1 MQLNFI
7 KIKIVSVLLPMMFGG
22 ALILTVC
29 CATLWSSGS
38 AFKVPA
44 IAADLRNNYAGKNL
58 IFSIFFIQ
66 TKYISTNPEFSAL
79 IMQCMQKTNNKIKKQ
94 NSVNDEF

>member
-1 MQLNFI
+1 
-7 KIKIVSVLLPMMFGG
+7 MMFGV
-22 ALILTVC
+22 ALILSVC

-58 IFSIFFIQ
+58 IFSNVL
-66 TKYISTNPEFSAL
+66 SPDPEFRATH
-79 IMQCMQKTNNKIKKQ
+79 QCAHNAMYAKDK
-94 NSVNDEF
+94 